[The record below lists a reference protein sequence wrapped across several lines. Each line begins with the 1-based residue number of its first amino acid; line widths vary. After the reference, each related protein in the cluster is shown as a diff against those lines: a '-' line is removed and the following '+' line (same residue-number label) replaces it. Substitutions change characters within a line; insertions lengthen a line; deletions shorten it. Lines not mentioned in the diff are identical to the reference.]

1 MNNKLKI
8 AVLGLA
14 MALVTAVPSVEAASI
29 LIYDGV
35 HAPIVVADND
45 AFDTNAAPG
54 IVAISGGWADTFLFV
69 AEVGITKPALGSAE
83 APAMFS
89 NVSATS
95 NTGDQMLQV
104 LFSDTDFGPTNGMGT
119 MLGLVDTTP
128 NGSATY
134 QVWQD
139 AGNTLFNNGGVLGT
153 GTVAGPGIDLPILD
167 SFLVSG
173 AFPYALTQY
182 FEIHHT
188 GNLFVSTNIEASF
201 QVPASVPDGGLTLSL
216 LGLGLVGI
224 ERLRRRV
231 K

>member
-8 AVLGLA
+8 AVLGVA
-14 MALVTAVPSVEAASI
+14 MAFATAVPSVEAASI

-35 HAPIVVADND
+35 HAPIVVDDNS
-45 AFDTNAAPG
+45 AFDTNAATG
-54 IVAISGGWADTFLFV
+54 IVAFSGGWADTFLFV
-69 AEVGITKPALGSAE
+69 AELGITKPALGTAE

-95 NTGDQMLQV
+95 NTGPQMLQV
-104 LFSDTDFGPTNGMGT
+104 LFSETDFGPTSGTGT

-128 NGSATY
+128 DGSATY

-139 AGNTLFNNGGVLGT
+139 AANTLFMGAVLGS
-153 GTVAGPGIDLPILD
+153 GSVVGPGIDLPILD
-167 SFLVSG
+167 SFAVTG
-173 AFPYALTQY
+173 GFPYALTQY

-188 GNLFVSTNIEASF
+188 GNLFVTTNIEAAF
-201 QVPASVPDGGLTLSL
+201 QVPASVPDGGLTVTL

-224 ERLRRRV
+224 ERLRRRIQ
-231 K
+231 

>member
-8 AVLGLA
+8 SVLGLV
-14 MALVTAVPSVEAASI
+14 MAFATAVPSVEAASI

-35 HAPIVVADND
+35 HAPIVVNDND
-45 AFDTNAAPG
+45 AFDTNGAAG
-54 IVAISGGWADTFLFV
+54 IVSFSGGWADTFLFV
-69 AEVGITKPALGSAE
+69 AEVGITKPALGSATL
-83 APAMFS
+83 PAMFS

-104 LFSDTDFGPTNGMGT
+104 LFSETDFGPTLGGGT

-139 AGNTLFNNGGVLGT
+139 AANSLFAGAVLGT
-153 GTVAGPGIDLPILD
+153 GTVAGPGIDLPILE

-173 AFPYALTQY
+173 AAPYSLTQY

-188 GNLFVSTNIEASF
+188 GNLFVSTNIEAAF
-201 QVPASVPDGGLTLSL
+201 KVPDGGLTVTL

-224 ERLRRRV
+224 ERLRRRI